1 MATEVIEELQ
11 PAKVPILPKGIVNS
25 KKAHAMRKEQK
36 RKLEKQR
43 SFGSTIDYPPL
54 PLDKHEPEFV
64 SIVCTG
70 GDLRCEDG
78 LQLERIFRGFRRAT
92 GQKCS
97 I

>member
-1 MATEVIEELQ
+1 MIKPNVFCGADHESHEDPIATEMTEELQ

-54 PLDKHEPEFV
+54 QVDKHEPEFV
-64 SIVCTG
+64 SIPWC
-70 GDLRCEDG
+70 L
-78 LQLERIFRGFRRAT
+78 FA
-92 GQKCS
+92 
-97 I
+97 

>member
-1 MATEVIEELQ
+1 MTPEMTEELQ

-43 SFGSTIDYPPL
+43 SLGSTIDYPPL

-64 SIVCTG
+64 SSPPSLLDGRKC
-70 GDLRCEDG
+70 DLR
-78 LQLERIFRGFRRAT
+78 R
-92 GQKCS
+92 
-97 I
+97 